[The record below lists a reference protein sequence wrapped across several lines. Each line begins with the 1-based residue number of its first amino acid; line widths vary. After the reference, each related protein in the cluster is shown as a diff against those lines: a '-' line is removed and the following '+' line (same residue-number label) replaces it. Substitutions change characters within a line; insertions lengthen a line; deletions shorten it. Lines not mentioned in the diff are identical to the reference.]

1 VPPPGSQSG
10 ACATGQEIKTVG
22 TASGYALADL
32 MPRYGRA
39 ARHELGLLAVHKT
52 VLAAFLKRIK
62 VQWDSFAPTFSQVIG
77 LVCFARCPTEHN
89 ELRCPELFRDHSIDQ
104 RTAVSDFNFNLIAW
118 LEEFA
123 TWHSNSCWCAG

>member
-1 VPPPGSQSG
+1 
-10 ACATGQEIKTVG
+10 
-22 TASGYALADL
+22 

-62 VQWDSFAPTFSQVIG
+62 VQWDSFAPTFSQAIG
-77 LVCFARCPTEHN
+77 LVCFARFPTEHN

-123 TWHSNSCWCAG
+123 TWHSNSCWCAGRDHIARLQSKMTAEIGDLLANIVHHLAGI